1 MASTSMTIRTDA
13 ELKAQVE
20 DILDQLGMNMSSAI
34 NMFFHQIVR
43 ERAVP
48 LNLSLEKQPSVYEDL
63 LFAQAERKRG
73 AVGRSANDVLAD
85 MDRIIAAAEGQHGNE

>member
-1 MASTSMTIRTDA
+1 MASTSMTIRTDT

-20 DILDQLGMNMSSAI
+20 DILDQLGMNMSGAI

-73 AVGRSANDVLAD
+73 VGGRNANDVLAD
-85 MDRIIAAAEGQHGNE
+85 MDHIIAAAEGQHGNE

>member
-1 MASTSMTIRTDA
+1 MASTSMTIRTDT

-20 DILDQLGMNMSSAI
+20 DILDQLGMNMSGAI

-43 ERAVP
+43 VP

-73 AVGRSANDVLAD
+73 VVGRNANDVLTD

>member
-1 MASTSMTIRTDA
+1 MASTSMTIRTDT

-20 DILDQLGMNMSSAI
+20 DILDQLGMNMSGAI

-48 LNLSLEKQPSVYEDL
+48 LNLSLEKHPSVYEDL

-73 AVGRSANDVLAD
+73 VVGRNANDVLAD